1 MSDSFISV
9 LDQQQQMEEFMFLG
23 LRMMEGI
30 SKKKFQNEFGVSMEE
45 IYGEQLQKLQRQGLL
60 TQEKEMILLTEAG
73 IAVSNYVLSEFLLS

>member
-1 MSDSFISV
+1 MSDPFIWV